1 MLCFSFRIRRTLSSM
16 RCSVISP
23 ASTALITASKASVN
37 TCAILVE
44 VSAAG
49 GSFCIS
55 FMQMFAEDNYL
66 NAFLNEL
73 SQQGI
78 DYEIADRH
86 KVILAPISDYRE
98 KMDISAMAF
107 WNALLRIAEDM
118 PEQITP

>member
-1 MLCFSFRIRRTLSSM
+1 MRHQLLTEAHQALRQHSTVSLSYVGRAAMGAAERYVREIQTEATS
-16 RCSVISP
+16 
-23 ASTALITASKASVN
+23 LH
-37 TCAILVE
+37 AILVE

-86 KVILAPISDYRE
+86 KVMLAPISDYRE
-98 KMDISAMAF
+98 KMDI
-107 WNALLRIAEDM
+107 NINENKRR
-118 PEQITP
+118 

>member
-1 MLCFSFRIRRTLSSM
+1 MVCGTTRADSFFGDASPVADRGHQALRQHSSVSL
-16 RCSVISP
+16 RCGGGRLGAAERYVREIQTETP
-23 ASTALITASKASVN
+23 PVHP
-37 TCAILVE
+37 ILVE

-78 DYEIADRH
+78 D
-86 KVILAPISDYRE
+86 
-98 KMDISAMAF
+98 
-107 WNALLRIAEDM
+107 
-118 PEQITP
+118 